1 MKFTKFNTREIF
13 PLYCNYYTF
22 CLDALMKKEPDLL
35 DIYKVFTGYEAQY
48 FLVGEGLNVTTRD
61 ITYNPHKP
69 REALSIVFQRWKDKD
84 EEVTWDRLIEVCE
97 TFSNELGKVLSDIQ
111 RFLKTQ
117 KAYDRYFKKPDR
129 K

>member
-1 MKFTKFNTREIF
+1 
-13 PLYCNYYTF
+13 
-22 CLDALMKKEPDLL
+22 MKKEPDLL
-35 DIYKVFTGYEAQY
+35 DIYKVFKGYEDQY
-48 FLVGEGLNVTTRD
+48 FLVGQGLNVTTRD

-84 EEVTWDRLIEVCE
+84 KEVTWDKVIEVCD
-97 TFSNELGKVLSDIQ
+97 TFSDVLGKVLSDI
-111 RFLKTQ
+111 RDFLASR